1 MELNGLCT
9 IFFHITFFF
18 VNHNR
23 DLLRSELMQIL
34 IPLQVFVR
42 SDRTLTAETKL
53 IASARLISPACVIS
67 FTDVLND
74 FQIEENSQ

>member
-53 IASARLISPACVIS
+53 IASARLISLACVIS

>member
-53 IASARLISPACVIS
+53 IASGRLISRACEDI
-67 FTDVLND
+67 
-74 FQIEENSQ
+74 IY